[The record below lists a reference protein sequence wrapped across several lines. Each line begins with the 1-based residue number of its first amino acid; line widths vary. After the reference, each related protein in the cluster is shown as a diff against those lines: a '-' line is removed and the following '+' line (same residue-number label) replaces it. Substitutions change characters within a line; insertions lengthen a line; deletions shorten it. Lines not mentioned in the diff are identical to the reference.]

1 MEPIKF
7 ERQVV
12 ARGISADR
20 NFDPIRRCRDR
31 RRNQRV
37 RYRISRPTP
46 PALVLWLRQRRFEER
61 MRNLTELHKLSARLF
76 EYLGPDWATGEL
88 TGADSRE
95 RNTEIEDALAREWHA
110 VADQTEFL
118 FGAPAYQKL
127 QSFMAKF
134 PRVLFRRLP
143 DHPEKAVDVW
153 DDFVRARHVAF
164 ESLYAD
170 LFTNK

>member
-1 MEPIKF
+1 VLTGILI
-7 ERQVV
+7 QSGV
-12 ARGISADR
+12 AVIVGVISA
-20 NFDPIRRCRDR
+20 FVTAFLVPRR
-31 RRNQRV
+31 QHWF
-37 RYRISRPTP
+37 
-46 PALVLWLRQRRFEER
+46 WLRQRRFEER

-88 TGADSRE
+88 TGGDSRE